1 MTDHLPGPGPA
12 ARLVARHCDSLVRH
26 PGLFLERYFTYA
38 DEKEWKFNQKDQA
51 AFLEKV
57 ARLSETPPAES
68 KEILAGWDELVEALA
83 PRGAIRWEK
92 RTLVRLASH
101 LSRPTPIENGACLL
115 HPVFGF
121 PYLRGESLKGLA
133 RAAAFEQ
140 KLDEKKWERILGSTA
155 AGGTVAV
162 LDAWPKEWPVLETD
176 VTTSLHREY
185 YESRGGSAPGDWEGA
200 NPVTFLTIAA
210 ETLFRFA
217 VLPLPAAQKDDAKD
231 VRECLT
237 WGLENLGAG
246 ARTASAY
253 GFFIS
258 ETTRCAP

>member
-1 MTDHLPGPGPA
+1 MTDLLPGPGPA
-12 ARLVARHCDSLVRH
+12 AGLIARHGVSVVKH
-26 PGLFLERYFTYA
+26 PGLRLERYFTYA
-38 DEKEWKFNQKDQA
+38 DQDLSFDQKEQA
-51 AFLEKV
+51 RFLREV
-57 ARLSETPPAES
+57 AGLSPPHPTES
-68 KEILAGWDELVEALA
+68 AEILECWGTFVGSL
-83 PRGAIRWEK
+83 RGAIQWEE

-155 AGGTVAV
+155 ASGTVAV

-176 VTTSLHREY
+176 VTASLHREY
-185 YESRGGSAPGDWEGA
+185 YATEGGSAPGDWEGA
-200 NPVTFLTIAA
+200 NPVTFLTVPAG
-210 ETLFRFA
+210 TLFRFA

-246 ARTASAY
+246 AKTASAY